1 MKKKLFIVIL
11 IITLVL
17 ICCTSCGNKNFF
29 DTTWTFEEVYIKLP
43 NGEVIHGK
51 LKSWDDY
58 DNSDMIQV
66 EVNGKVYL
74 THTANVV
81 LISTE

>member
-1 MKKKLFIVIL
+1 MKKKLFVVIL
-11 IITLVL
+11 IIALVL

-29 DTTWTFEEVYIKLP
+29 DTTWTFEEVYVKLP

-51 LKSWDDY
+51 LKSWDEY

-74 THTANVV
+74 THTTNVV
-81 LISTE
+81 LVSTE